1 MGWPSRGWPGKGLEV
16 RRGEAPT
23 ATGTED
29 AGRVMMEGAASVEIL
44 DTRPREFKVQSL
56 HLSVTYMAC
65 ATDTAL

>member
-1 MGWPSRGWPGKGLEV
+1 M